1 MAPAQLTPSG
11 GNPYTLGV
19 MTFSEAKDYLYSL
32 IDYERTPAQAATA
45 AYLNLDRMRELLARA
60 GNPHHGLRCV
70 HIAGT
75 KGKGSTAAMTARI
88 LRAAGRRVGLYISPH
103 LVDFRERI
111 RIGDALIG
119 EDEFARL
126 MTEVRPTVEAMRAG
140 GMTPTFFEVLTLA
153 ALLWFRR
160 QAVDIAVLE
169 TGMGGRLDA
178 TNVVEPLA
186 VGITTLAL
194 DHTVELGE
202 TLALIAAE
210 KAGIIKPGT
219 PVVSA
224 PQAPEAAAV
233 IARTAAG
240 QGSPLYRVGVEI
252 RILPGAEFVQNRQRF
267 TVAGRLGTYDLEC
280 PLLGDHQQI
289 NAALAVGLAECL
301 REAGE
306 PVTADA
312 IREGIARVEWPGRL
326 QVLRERPLVLLDGA
340 HDPAAVEALLAAL
353 DRYFA
358 GRPRT
363 YLLSFLREKDWRMM
377 LRQLAPTARRFVFS
391 ASASPRAV
399 PPEELAA
406 EAAALGV
413 SGATAPDIPAALRVV
428 LADTPDD
435 EMIVITGSLYAVG
448 EVLAWWQGREQ

>member
-1 MAPAQLTPSG
+1 
-11 GNPYTLGV
+11 
-19 MTFSEAKDYLYSL
+19 MTFSEAKDYLYGL
-32 IDYERTPAQAATA
+32 VDYERTPAQVATA

-60 GNPHHGLRCV
+60 GDPHCGMRCV

-103 LVDFRERI
+103 LVDFRERM
-111 RIGDALIG
+111 RIDDELIG
-119 EDEFARL
+119 EEEFARL
-126 MTEVRPTVEAMRAG
+126 MTEACPSVEAMRAEG
-140 GMTPTFFEVLTLA
+140 KTPTFFEVLTLV
-153 ALLWFRR
+153 ALRWFRR

-178 TNVVEPLA
+178 TNVVEPLTA
-186 VGITTLAL
+186 AITTLAL
-194 DHTVELGE
+194 DHTVELGD
-202 TLALIAAE
+202 TLALIAGE
-210 KAGIIKPGT
+210 KAGIIKPGV

-224 PQAPEAAAV
+224 PQAPEAAEV
-233 IARTAAG
+233 IARTAAEL
-240 QGSPLYRVGVEI
+240 GSPLYRIGEEI
-252 RILPGAEFVQNRQRF
+252 RILPGAEFLHNRQRF
-267 TVAGRLGTYDLEC
+267 TVAGRLETYDLEC
-280 PLLGDHQQI
+280 PLLGEHQQI
-289 NAALAVGLAECL
+289 NAALVVGLVECL

-326 QVLRERPLVLLDGA
+326 QVLQERPLVLLDGA
-340 HDPAAVEALLAAL
+340 HDPAAVTALLVAL

-377 LRQLAPTARRFVFS
+377 LRQLAPGARRFILT
-391 ASASPRAV
+391 ASANPRAV
-399 PPEELAA
+399 SPEELAA
-406 EAAALGV
+406 EAASLGV
-413 SGATAPDIPAALRVV
+413 PSTTAPDIPAALHAALV
-428 LADTPDD
+428 DTPDD

-448 EVLAWWQGREQ
+448 EVLKWWRDR

>member
-1 MAPAQLTPSG
+1 
-11 GNPYTLGV
+11 
-19 MTFSEAKDYLYSL
+19 MTFSEAKDYLYGL
-32 IDYERTPAQAATA
+32 VDYERTPAQAATA

-60 GNPHHGLRCV
+60 GDPHRELHCV

-103 LVDFRERI
+103 LIDFRERM
-111 RIGDALIG
+111 RIDDELIG
-119 EDEFARL
+119 EAAFARL
-126 MTEVRPTVEAMRAG
+126 MEEVRPIVEAMREG
-140 GMTPTFFEVLTLA
+140 GSTPTFFEVLTLA
-153 ALLWFRR
+153 ALWWFARER
-160 QAVDIAVLE
+160 VDIAVLE

-178 TNVVEPLA
+178 TNVVQPLA
-186 VGITTLAL
+186 TGITTLAL
-194 DHTVELGE
+194 DHTVELGD
-202 TLALIAAE
+202 TLELIAAE
-210 KAGIIKPGT
+210 KAGIIKPGV

-224 PQAPEAAAV
+224 PQEPEAAEV
-233 IARTAAG
+233 IARTAAEL
-240 QGSPLYRVGVEI
+240 GSPLYRVGEEI
-252 RILPGAEFVQNRQRF
+252 RILPGAEFLRTRQRF
-267 TVAGRLGTYDLEC
+267 SVAGRLETYDLEC
-280 PLLGDHQQI
+280 PLLGEHQQL

-326 QVLRERPLVLLDGA
+326 QVLQERPLVLLDGA
-340 HDPAAVEALLAAL
+340 HDPAAVKALLAAL
-353 DRYFA
+353 ERYFS

-377 LRQLAPTARRFVFS
+377 LRQLAPGARRFILA
-391 ASASPRAV
+391 ASASPRSV
-399 PPEELAA
+399 SPEELAA
-406 EAAALGV
+406 EAVALGV
-413 SGATAPDIPAALRVV
+413 PYTTAPDIPAALRAA

-448 EVLAWWQGREQ
+448 EVLKWWQDR